1 MIPVESLMSSLESE
15 QPERKSISLGTS
27 LLIVAAIAGA
37 CGVVVQ
43 IKRCYAAIGTYRAP
57 AFIPTYRAV
66 PFQEEYATLAVLL
79 WMILGS
85 LAFFAIRKTSV
96 AQLAGVFLLSCAIIL
111 PVLTVRADMFDRIF
125 PVLWP
130 AAVFGLCFVTPHLL
144 VRINRAGDRALLLA
158 DAAIVALL
166 TYEFA
171 LKPFVPLM

>member
-1 MIPVESLMSSLESE
+1 LTALVLVENFMSSLESE
-15 QPERKSISLGTS
+15 QTQRNSISLGTL

-43 IKRCYAAIGTYRAP
+43 IKRCYAT
-57 AFIPTYRAV
+57 IPTYGAPV
-66 PFQEEYATLAVLL
+66 FQEEYATTAVLF

-96 AQLAGVFLLSCAIIL
+96 AQLASVFLLSCVLIL
-111 PVLTVRADMFDRIF
+111 SVLSVRADNFDRIV

-144 VRINRAGDRALLLA
+144 IRINRARDRALLLA

-166 TYEFA
+166 TYQFA
-171 LKPFVPLM
+171 LKPFVPQM